1 MAAKTDKTVRDEK
14 RRQKERLENK
24 ARGMIRAGANFDEIA
39 NNLGISPRK
48 ARQVAVSSLTR
59 KARPTSEQQRKI
71 DFEVLRGLALKLQ
84 KAAFEG
90 DVAAARQFLDVQD
103 RMAGLN
109 VPGDDTL
116 PLVEAF
122 DKTVAACAS
131 EGLDA
136 DGRAKYPLKRPAD
149 FQIWVLKF
157 RAWYCS
163 SKVVRSASTG
173 EAFPSIPSGDQPGKL
188 KTWSAG
194 ISTDCGLSPVA
205 AKKVL
210 GAPKAS
216 ISTVSHSLG
225 SSRNSGCPSFPIVT
239 HT

>member
-1 MAAKTDKTVRDEK
+1 MASKTDKETRDEK
-14 RRQKERLENK
+14 RREKEVLENK

-39 NNLGISPRK
+39 SNLGISPRK

-109 VPGDDTL
+109 VAGDDTL

-122 DKTVAACAS
+122 DKTVAACAG
-131 EGLDA
+131 EGLEA
-136 DGRAKYPLKRPAD
+136 DGKDAALIASGRRVA
-149 FQIWVLKF
+149 FQIDQVVASGHSLEVTKALYLLPHLKGILADMLATPAA
-157 RAWYCS
+157 RLQAAANA
-163 SKVVRSASTG
+163 KDKG
-173 EAFPSIPSGDQPGKL
+173 EAAEGS
-188 KTWSAG
+188 
-194 ISTDCGLSPVA
+194 
-205 AKKVL
+205 VL
-210 GAPKAS
+210 GKMRAS
-216 ISTVSHSLG
+216 RDRIRLVKTDSEQTG
-225 SSRNSGCPSFPIVT
+225 
-239 HT
+239 

>member
-1 MAAKTDKTVRDEK
+1 MAAKTDKTARDEK
-14 RRQKERLENK
+14 RNQKERLENK

-39 NNLGISPRK
+39 SNLGISPRK
-48 ARQVAVSSLTR
+48 ARQIAVSSLTR

-136 DGRAKYPLKRPAD
+136 DGKDAALVSSGRRIA
-149 FQIWVLKF
+149 FQIDQVVASGHSLEVTKALYLLPHLKGILADMQATPAA
-157 RAWYCS
+157 RLEAAANA
-163 SKVVRSASTG
+163 KDKG
-173 EAFPSIPSGDQPGKL
+173 EAAEATALGKMRASRDRIRL
-188 KTWSAG
+188 VKSDSEQAG
-194 ISTDCGLSPVA
+194 
-205 AKKVL
+205 
-210 GAPKAS
+210 
-216 ISTVSHSLG
+216 
-225 SSRNSGCPSFPIVT
+225 
-239 HT
+239 

>member
-1 MAAKTDKTVRDEK
+1 MASKTDKATRDEK
-14 RRQKERLENK
+14 RREKEVLENK

-122 DKTVAACAS
+122 DKTVAACTG
-131 EGLDA
+131 EGLEA
-136 DGRAKYPLKRPAD
+136 DGKDAALVSSGRRIA
-149 FQIWVLKF
+149 FQIDQVVASGHSLEVTKALYLLPHLKGILADMLATPAA
-157 RAWYCS
+157 RLQAAANA
-163 SKVVRSASTG
+163 KDKG
-173 EAFPSIPSGDQPGKL
+173 EAAEGSALGKMRASRDRIRL
-188 KTWSAG
+188 VKTDSEKAG
-194 ISTDCGLSPVA
+194 
-205 AKKVL
+205 
-210 GAPKAS
+210 
-216 ISTVSHSLG
+216 
-225 SSRNSGCPSFPIVT
+225 
-239 HT
+239 

>member
-1 MAAKTDKTVRDEK
+1 MAAKTDNTARDEK
-14 RRQKERLENK
+14 RREKEVLENK

-48 ARQVAVSSLTR
+48 ARQIAVSSLTR

-122 DKTVAACAS
+122 DKT

-136 DGRAKYPLKRPAD
+136 DGKDAALVSSGRRIA
-149 FQIWVLKF
+149 FQIDQVVASGHSLEVTKALYLLPHLKGILADMQATPAA
-157 RAWYCS
+157 RLEAAANARD
-163 SKVVRSASTG
+163 KG
-173 EAFPSIPSGDQPGKL
+173 EAAEATALGKMRASRDRIRL
-188 KTWSAG
+188 VKTDSEQAG
-194 ISTDCGLSPVA
+194 
-205 AKKVL
+205 
-210 GAPKAS
+210 
-216 ISTVSHSLG
+216 
-225 SSRNSGCPSFPIVT
+225 
-239 HT
+239 